1 MYLRFESHQNNAP
14 EFEPTVQRGADLS
27 NPHVGGALSG
37 VAECS
42 AADRG
47 KCDCADSGFTRERQC
62 ISVAGCQQLILSAVA
77 TAPDGPH
84 RMDDEASGKAKSGR
98 DPRFTR
104 WTSNAGAYFR
114 NATACFQQFRA
125 RRSVDR
131 AINSSTSKQPL
142 VRGVYDRVHSQR
154 RDITQY
160 DT

>member
-1 MYLRFESHQNNAP
+1 
-14 EFEPTVQRGADLS
+14 
-27 NPHVGGALSG
+27 
-37 VAECS
+37 
-42 AADRG
+42 
-47 KCDCADSGFTRERQC
+47 
-62 ISVAGCQQLILSAVA
+62 
-77 TAPDGPH
+77 
-84 RMDDEASGKAKSGR
+84 MDDEASGKAKSGR

-104 WTSNAGAYFR
+104 WASNAGAYFL

-154 RDITQY
+154 RDVTQY